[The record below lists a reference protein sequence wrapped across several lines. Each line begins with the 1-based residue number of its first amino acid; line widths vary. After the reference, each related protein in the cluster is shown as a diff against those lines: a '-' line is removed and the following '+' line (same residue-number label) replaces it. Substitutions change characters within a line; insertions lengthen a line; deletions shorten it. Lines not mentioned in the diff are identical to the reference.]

1 MAAHPPNLQSGRRV
15 PTLAARAAEAIVHAA
30 LSAHRA
36 GTLREFLQRRRH
48 LVRWLEKRH
57 LAVVYGTAGDAL
69 RGDAPCAA
77 VRLLLS
83 WAICQLRPDLE
94 PEFGNIDRQAWL
106 ERTSWRP
113 MLAVACHYGYVA
125 VPDFPDRYRRR
136 LEEPAADNLCGL
148 WAVGPST
155 YYRYLEKGKR
165 LLAEVLAGEERGT
178 LQRISLRRF
187 VQRDVYSQRGIES
200 CDARALW
207 HRQQAQGAL
216 TRADAASAL
225 WHLLQA
231 RDASFSAVLHR
242 FRLELAA
249 EPETDALVDAF
260 ALEMQSERHLFDLHL
275 AKAAL
280 WRTRNMEER
289 EQQAYEDAMRIA
301 RGCDDRLL
309 LGKLYG
315 TLGKFHEPRDRDRA
329 LACFED
335 SAEFLRQAS
344 VHTGKEEQHEVIEEY
359 TAALQKL
366 AWCYVLRN
374 DPRSRSVLER
384 ADALRETPGLSP
396 DVVGKLE
403 QTWGEYWRR
412 AGDLRRA
419 LEHKHRALNV
429 FERLGDREQ
438 ILSTYNNLS
447 MIYSEAKLFDR
458 AVEFGRRVVAM
469 ADRIYVDPYV
479 LTSALLN
486 LGAAYFWQGA
496 YDDAIRH
503 YHQGLNRSL
512 EARLP
517 VHANRAR
524 YNLAE
529 AYYKRFQVGGDP
541 NDERLGDQH
550 AAETLK
556 ASPSE
561 CDAVLHEAARNLKAE
576 ILGPNEGFVYARLL
590 PEEFAAHF
598 EQASEIQRQRTL
610 LAVPAAPEVHV
621 NAHLSIA
628 RAYLAMAGKE
638 KEAALGLMR
647 KHGLESIFEPE
658 IDALDSIPGHERSE
672 RRQLASDW
680 KRIVGE
686 LLDDER
692 RSLLLDRL
700 AVGESIS
707 KSSYAQLCS
716 VALATA
722 SKHLSL
728 LTERGLLVQVGKGP
742 TTRYLLPGGS
752 AGSDASGPAH
762 AP

>member
-1 MAAHPPNLQSGRRV
+1 M
-15 PTLAARAAEAIVHAA
+15 
-30 LSAHRA
+30 
-36 GTLREFLQRRRH
+36 
-48 LVRWLEKRH
+48 
-57 LAVVYGTAGDAL
+57 VYGTAGDAL
-69 RGDAPCAA
+69 RGDSPPCKA
-77 VRLLLS
+77 VMLLLK

-94 PEFGNIDRQAWL
+94 PGFGNIDRQAWL

-113 MLAVACHYGYVA
+113 MLAVACHYGYIV

-165 LLAEVLAGEERGT
+165 LLAEVLASEERSASK
-178 LQRISLRRF
+178 RISLRRF
-187 VQRDVYSQRGIES
+187 VQCDVHSHTDLNNS
-200 CDARALW
+200 AARALW
-207 HRQQAQGAL
+207 HKQQAQVAL
-216 TRADAASAL
+216 TRGDAVSAL

-231 RDASFSAVLHR
+231 RDSSFSSVLHR

-249 EPETDALVDAF
+249 EPETDALVDSF
-260 ALEMQSERHLFDLHL
+260 ASELRSERHLFDLHL

-301 RGCDDRLL
+301 RACDDKLL

-335 SAEFLRQAS
+335 SAEFLRQANGQVAEDMQS
-344 VHTGKEEQHEVIEEY
+344 EVVEEY
-359 TAALQKL
+359 AAALQKL

-374 DPRSRSVLER
+374 DPRSKSVLER
-384 ADALRETPGLSP
+384 VDALRETAGLSP
-396 DVVGKLE
+396 EIVGKLE

-458 AVEFGRRVVAM
+458 AVDFGRRVVAM
-469 ADRIYVDPYV
+469 AEGIYVDPYV

-496 YDDAIRH
+496 YDEAIR
-503 YHQGLNRSL
+503 YYQQGLQRSF
-512 EARLP
+512 EAKLP
-517 VHANRAR
+517 VHANRAH

-529 AYYKRFQVGGDP
+529 AYYKRFQVTGDSV
-541 NDERLGDQH
+541 DERLGDQH

-556 ASPSE
+556 ANPSE
-561 CDAVLHEAARNLKAE
+561 CDAVLHEAARNLKSD
-576 ILGPNEGFVYARLL
+576 ILGPHEGFVYARLL

-598 EQASEIQRQRTL
+598 DQASEIQRQRSL

-621 NAHLSIA
+621 SAHLAIT
-628 RAYLAMAGKE
+628 RAYLAMAE
-638 KEAALGLMR
+638 KERAVALTLMN
-647 KHGLESIFEPE
+647 KHGLELKFTPE
-658 IDALDSIPGHERSE
+658 LAALDALRGQEQSE
-672 RRQLASDW
+672 RQQLASDW
-680 KRIVGE
+680 KRMVGD

-692 RSLLLDRL
+692 RALLLDRL
-700 AVGESIS
+700 AVGESLS

-728 LTERGLLVQVGKGP
+728 LTERGLLMQVGKGP
-742 TTRYLLPGGS
+742 TTRYLLPKEL
-752 AGSDASGPAH
+752 AGIGASGSRSAS
-762 AP
+762 